1 MSTSREV
8 RFPLS
13 PMQQGML
20 FELLSGAKPGVGI
33 EQIVGTLH
41 EDVDTQAFRE
51 AWARTAAR
59 HSVFRTTFSA
69 WNGSGAPSQTVHP
82 DVVLPI
88 EVHDTRHLA
97 PDARAAHLD
106 EYLTTDRARAFDLTE
121 LPLMRV
127 ALFRD
132 GSAEYRMVWTFPHL
146 LLDGR
151 SFPIVL
157 EEVFAH
163 AAALLRGEVL
173 DRPAPRPYEEYI
185 RWLQHRDAIGD
196 EAFWRA
202 YLKDVPGPVH
212 LPSASTPSNG
222 AGYGVREV
230 CLSKATTSALDTFA
244 SAHGLT
250 LNTLVQ
256 GAWAQLIARYT
267 GESDILFGA
276 ARACRGW
283 SAERTAE
290 MVGMFMNVVPVRAR
304 IAPDDTLRP
313 WLTQLRAQQRPVR
326 NHEHA
331 ALASI
336 QRWTGAPAGTAL
348 FESVLVFDYASLN
361 ASLRALGGA
370 WQHREFRLAERTGY
384 PLTLN
389 ADGGEQLV
397 VRLTYDRSRFD
408 PSFAGQLV
416 GHMTT
421 LLEAMPAHSERPVR
435 AQPLLTGVERHR
447 LLVSWNDTRQGVA
460 NITGIH
466 RLFEEQVR
474 RSPDAAALIAED
486 AVLTYRQLNGRANRL
501 ARRLRELGAA
511 PGMRIGLCVSRSSQ
525 LLVALLG
532 TLKSGA
538 AYVPL
543 DPEYPKQRLEF
554 MLADAGV
561 TVLVTERHL
570 SPRLPECTAA
580 RVFLDPSPEAA
591 ADPNGDEDLSDGATA
606 DDLCYVIYTS
616 GSTGTPKGVM
626 VRHRNVV
633 NLFAGMD
640 ERIGSTPTGRWLAV
654 TSLSFDISVLELLWP
669 LVRGWT
675 VVLYAGEQHRAP
687 SIAAAARP
695 IEFSLFYFASDESA
709 VGRDKYRLLVD
720 GARFADQHG
729 FAAVWTPERHFHAF
743 GGLYPNPS
751 VTGAAVAA
759 VTERVAIRAGSV
771 VLPLHHPLRVA
782 EEWSVVD
789 NLSGG
794 RVGISFASGWHP
806 NDFVLRPES
815 YAESKQIMLR
825 DIDVVRRLWRGE
837 ALQLKGPKGNTVEVR
852 TLPRP
857 VQPELPFWLTAAG
870 SPETFRLAGELGAGL
885 LTHLLGQ
892 DLDEL
897 AKKLEIYRA
906 AWKQHGHAGPG
917 HVTLMLHTFLAADDA
932 TARETV
938 RGPLREYLRSS
949 VNLIKP
955 YAAAFPPL
963 QRRRGSDAGAAIE
976 LESLSAEEME
986 ELLSYSFERYY
997 RGSGLFGSPSSCVE
1011 MIDRLQTI
1019 GIDEVA
1025 CLIDFGVEPAAV
1037 MESLQHLA
1045 TLREACATRAPA
1057 RTRSAPIPALILQ
1070 QGATHLQCTPSL
1082 AGMLLEDERARE
1094 ALGRLHVLL
1103 VGGEA
1108 LSSGL
1113 AAKLQAVVSGDILNM
1128 YGPTE
1133 TTVWSATYR
1142 LRPGDTTIPI
1152 GRPIANTQCYVVD
1165 ELLQPVPVG
1174 VAGELLI
1181 GGDGVAAGY
1190 LHQPTLT
1197 AERFVQDPWSTDSS
1211 ARLYRTGDRV
1221 RYRPDGNL
1229 EFLGRADHQ
1238 VKLRGVRVELGEIE
1252 AVLSRYPNVR
1262 EAAAAVRRGA
1272 NGEQWLVAYVVPT
1285 GGTPPRD
1292 TELRD
1297 YLQDK
1302 LPEVMVPSLYVPL
1315 DSLPRTANGKLDR
1328 RALPAPSD
1336 VQPRTESA
1344 FIGPRNSLE
1353 RQLALLWEDVL
1364 AQRPI
1369 GVRDN
1374 FFDLGGHS
1382 LLAVALVSRI
1392 RECYGRRVPP
1402 DLLFQAQ
1409 TVEQLALALREEFWP
1424 GASSPLVALR
1434 EGGHRAPLFLVHGY
1448 SGHVFGYQALARRL
1462 GSEQPV
1468 YGLQAPG
1475 LTGDEAPVTRVE
1487 DLASQYITA
1496 IRSIQPGG
1504 PYHLSGAQFGGVVA
1518 FEMARQLRAQGE
1530 EIGLLVLLHSTAPG
1544 PVRNGVT
1551 LAGATRRV
1559 MHQVRSVLELPL
1571 RASAARRNGWTL
1583 RPVGTVPSGSESAA
1597 SVRHANGATVLTVAE
1612 ATRLAERSYEPQ
1624 RVPVPVAVF
1633 RASNWRAARNAVPH
1647 LGWEAWSDA
1656 VDVYDVPGDDTTMLE
1671 EPYVGAVADR
1681 LRQCL
1686 EAAASIRA

>member
-1 MSTSREV
+1 
-8 RFPLS
+8 
-13 PMQQGML
+13 MQQGML

-41 EDVDTQAFRE
+41 EDVDIQVFRE

-59 HSVFRTTFSA
+59 HSAFRTTFA
-69 WNGSGAPSQTVHP
+69 VGDGSGAPVRTVHP

-88 EVHDTRHLA
+88 EVYDTRHLA

-106 EYLTTDRARAFDLTE
+106 EYLTTDRARPFALTE

-132 GSAEYRMVWTFPHL
+132 AAAEYRLVWTFPHL

-157 EEVFAH
+157 GEVFAH
-163 AAALLRGEVL
+163 AAALLKGEVL
-173 DRPAPRPYEEYI
+173 ALPAPRPYEDYL
-185 RWLQHRDAIGD
+185 RWLQHRDAAGD

-202 YLKDVPGPVH
+202 YLQGVPGPVY
-212 LPSASTPSNG
+212 LPSVSPPPTNS
-222 AGYGVREV
+222 GYGVREV
-230 CLSKATTSALDTFA
+230 CLSKATTAELGTFA

-256 GAWAQLIARYT
+256 GAWAQLLARYT
-267 GESDILFGA
+267 GESDIVFGA

-304 IAPDDTLRP
+304 IASDDTLRP

-331 ALASI
+331 SLASI
-336 QRWTGAPAGTAL
+336 QRWSGVPAGTSL
-348 FESVLVFDYASLN
+348 FESVLVFDHASLG

-370 WQHREFRLAERTGY
+370 WQHREFRLVERTGY
-384 PLTLN
+384 PLTVN
-389 ADGGEQLV
+389 ADGGERLT

-408 PSFAGQLV
+408 ASFAGQLV
-416 GHMTT
+416 DHMAV
-421 LLEAMPAHSERPVR
+421 LLEAMPAHCERPVR
-435 AQPLLTGVERHR
+435 AQPLLTTRERDR
-447 LLVSWNDTRQGVA
+447 LLVSWNDTRQTVA
-460 NITGIH
+460 NLTGIH

-474 RSPDAAALIAED
+474 RSPDAVALIADDE
-486 AVLTYRQLNGRANRL
+486 VLTYRQLNARANRL

-511 PGMRIGLCVSRSSQ
+511 PGMRVGLCVSRSSH
-525 LLVALLG
+525 LLVALLA

-543 DPEYPKQRLEF
+543 DPEYPRQRLEF
-554 MLADAGV
+554 MLTDAGV
-561 TVLVTERHL
+561 TVLVTETYL
-570 SPRLPECTAA
+570 LPRLPESAA
-580 RVFLDPSPEAA
+580 TRVMLDQSAEATVHPDA
-591 ADPNGDEDLSDGATA
+591 DEDLTDGAMA

-616 GSTGTPKGVM
+616 GSTGEPKGVM

-640 ERIGSTPTGRWLAV
+640 ERIGSAPTGRWLAV

-675 VVLYAGEQHRAP
+675 VVLYAGEQHRVP
-687 SIAAAARP
+687 SIAEASRP

-709 VGRDKYRLLVD
+709 VGHDKYRLLLD

-794 RVGISFASGWHP
+794 RVGVSFASGWHP

-825 DIDVVRRLWRGE
+825 DVDIVRRLWRGE
-837 ALQLKGPKGNTVEVR
+837 ALRLNGPKGNTVEVR

-857 VQPELPFWLTAAG
+857 VQPELPVWLTAAG
-870 SPETFRLAGELGAGL
+870 SPETFRLAGELGTGL

-892 DLDEL
+892 DLEEL

-906 AWKQHGHAGPG
+906 AWTQHGHAGAG

-963 QRRRGSDAGAAIE
+963 QRRRGADAGAAID

-997 RGSGLFGSPSSCVE
+997 RGSGLFGSPSTCVE
-1011 MIDRLQTI
+1011 MIDRLRAI
-1019 GIDEVA
+1019 GVDEVA

-1037 MESLQHLA
+1037 MESLQQLA

-1057 RTRSAPIPALILQ
+1057 RTGAASIPALILQ
-1070 QGATHLQCTPSL
+1070 HGVTHLQCTPSM

-1094 ALGRLHVLL
+1094 AMRHLRLLL

-1113 AAKLQAVVSGDILNM
+1113 AARLQAVVSGDILNM

-1133 TTVWSATYR
+1133 TTVWSTTYR
-1142 LRPGDTTIPI
+1142 LRHGDTTIPI

-1165 ELLQPVPVG
+1165 DVLQPVPVG

-1190 LHQPTLT
+1190 LHRPTLT
-1197 AERFVQDPWSTDSS
+1197 AERFVQDPWNADPS

-1252 AVLSRYPNVR
+1252 AVLSRHPNVR
-1262 EAAAAVRRGA
+1262 DAAAAVRSGA

-1285 GGTPPRD
+1285 GGTTPSD
-1292 TELRD
+1292 SELRD
-1297 YLQDK
+1297 YLQGK

-1328 RALPAPSD
+1328 RALPAPSE
-1336 VQPRTESA
+1336 VRPRTESA
-1344 FIGPRNSLE
+1344 SIGPRNSLE

-1369 GVRDN
+1369 GIRDN

-1409 TVEQLALALREEFWP
+1409 TVEQLASALREEFWP
-1424 GASSPLVALR
+1424 GAWSPLAVLR
-1434 EGGHRAPLFLVHGY
+1434 EGGHRAPLYLVHGH
-1448 SGHVFGYQALARRL
+1448 SGHVFGYQALAQRL
-1462 GSEQPV
+1462 GLEQPV

-1475 LTGDEAPVTRVE
+1475 LTGQEAPLTRVE
-1487 DLASQYITA
+1487 DLASYHIRA
-1496 IRSIQPGG
+1496 VRSIQPSG
-1504 PYHLSGAQFGGVVA
+1504 PYYLSGAQLGGVVA

-1530 EIGLLVLLHSTAPG
+1530 EIGLLVMFHSTAPR
-1544 PVRNGVT
+1544 PARNGVT
-1551 LAGATRRV
+1551 LAGATQRV
-1559 MHQVRSVLELPL
+1559 LHQVRSVLALPS
-1571 RASAARRNGWTL
+1571 RANAARRNGWTL
-1583 RPVGTVPSGSESAA
+1583 RPVATVPNGPASAA
-1597 SVRHANGATVLTVAE
+1597 SAGQANGTTVLTVAE
-1612 ATRLAERSYEPQ
+1612 AMRLAERSYEPQ
-1624 RVPVPVAVF
+1624 RVQVPVAVF
-1633 RASNWRAARNAVPH
+1633 RAGNWRATHKAMPH
-1647 LGWEAWSDA
+1647 LGWGAWADGVA
-1656 VDVYDVPGDDTTMLE
+1656 VYDVPGDDTTMLD
-1671 EPYVGAVADR
+1671 EPYVAAVADR

-1686 EAAASIRA
+1686 EAAASIRV